1 MTSCGPPAARR
12 IDVGSIFENIAM
24 TVGRTPLVR
33 LGRVGQ
39 GLGAVL
45 AGKIEMRNPG
55 GSVKDRIGLAMVEAA
70 EAAGQLK
77 PGSLLVEPTSG
88 NTGIALAM
96 IAAAKGYKLILTM
109 PESMSPERVSLLKAF
124 GAEVVLTR
132 GTLMT
137 EAVERAR
144 QLVRDNPGAVMLQQ
158 FENPA
163 NPAAHRATT
172 GPEIWEDTA
181 GAVDAV
187 VAGVGTGGTI
197 TGVGEFLKSKKPSV
211 RMIAVEPRNAAVLSG
226 GRVGA
231 HFIQGIGA
239 GFVPKILRREI
250 IDEVITVT
258 EDQAFDHARRLAC
271 EEGILTGISSGA
283 AMAAALE
290 VAARESMRGKL
301 VVVILCDGGERYVTT
316 PLFREILGSVK
327 RSA

>member
-1 MTSCGPPAARR
+1 VA
-12 IDVGSIFENIAM
+12 SIFESIAA

-33 LGRVGQ
+33 LRRVARGI
-39 GLGAVL
+39 GGVI

-70 EAAGQLK
+70 EARGQLR

-96 IAAAKGYKLILTM
+96 IAAAKGYRLVLTM
-109 PESMSPERVSLLKAF
+109 PESMSPERVSLLKVF
-124 GAEVVLTR
+124 GAEVVLTP
-132 GTLMT
+132 GTLMM

-144 QLVRDNPGAVMLQQ
+144 QLVRENPGAVMLQQ

-172 GPEIWEDTA
+172 GPEIWEDTD

-239 GFVPKILRREI
+239 GFVPKILRRDL
-250 IDEVITVT
+250 IDEVIAVT
-258 EDQAFDHARRLAC
+258 EDQAFHHARQLAC
-271 EEGILTGISSGA
+271 EEGILGGISSGA
-283 AMAAALE
+283 AMAAALQ
-290 VAARESMRGKL
+290 VAQRESMRGKL
-301 VVVILCDGGERYVTT
+301 IVVILCDGGERYVTT
-316 PLFREILGSVK
+316 PLFREILGSAK
-327 RSA
+327 RTA